1 MTELRYGYTT
11 PTEVK
16 KIHDG
21 EFWFIKTWAD
31 VDGLGTE
38 TYFMF
43 TTPDTTTRVHAK
55 VAIGAEHEFTVEIYE
70 GGTYS
75 DPGSAITPINA
86 NRNSAN
92 TPELSPY
99 AGPTVTGDGT
109 LIWASKV
116 GAGRDAGVNVGL
128 GYEIIAK
135 QNEVYLFKITKNVAG
150 VGYLDIDFF
159 WYED

>member
-1 MTELRYGYTT
+1 M
-11 PTEVK
+11 
-16 KIHDG
+16 
-21 EFWFIKTWAD
+21 
-31 VDGLGTE
+31 
-38 TYFMF
+38 
-43 TTPDTTTRVHAK
+43 
-55 VAIGAEHEFTVEIYE
+55 
-70 GGTYS
+70 
-75 DPGSAITPINA
+75 
-86 NRNSAN
+86 
-92 TPELSPY
+92 SPY